1 MRERSPDGVE
11 GDLGSRARP
20 SGRARG
26 EFRMHRK
33 SEKFG
38 VAFAIV
44 VLVAGFVLLVA
55 TSNVGADSE
64 SAASPAAAVSQSR

>member
-1 MRERSPDGVE
+1 
-11 GDLGSRARP
+11 
-20 SGRARG
+20 
-26 EFRMHRK
+26 MHRK

>member
-1 MRERSPDGVE
+1 
-11 GDLGSRARP
+11 
-20 SGRARG
+20 
-26 EFRMHRK
+26 MHRK

-55 TSNVGADSE
+55 TSNVGADS
-64 SAASPAAAVSQSR
+64 SASCRPAASVSQSR

>member
-1 MRERSPDGVE
+1 
-11 GDLGSRARP
+11 
-20 SGRARG
+20 
-26 EFRMHRK
+26 MHRK
-33 SEKFG
+33 SEKLG

-64 SAASPAAAVSQSR
+64 APAQPTAVSQPR